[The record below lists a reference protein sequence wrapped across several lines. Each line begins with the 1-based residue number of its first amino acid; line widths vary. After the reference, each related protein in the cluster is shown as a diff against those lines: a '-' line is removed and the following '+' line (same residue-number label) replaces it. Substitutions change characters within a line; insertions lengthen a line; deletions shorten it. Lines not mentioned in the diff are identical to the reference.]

1 MKQVLYLATAVALA
15 LLAFS
20 CKKHKKVDDVFTEAS
35 NNEEK
40 WCFAYVP
47 DMICRGGT
55 ETGIGIRLNNSS
67 NKILIYLEGG
77 GGCFNK
83 TTCTVNPSFY
93 NKTSF
98 DAIKGIEL
106 GMGIFKKSNDNNPF
120 KDWNCIYVPYCTG
133 DVHSGTR
140 TNVDIGWGIVRQQ
153 MVGHNNV
160 SLVLAELVKQ
170 FPDADE
176 VFLTGSSAGGYGTL
190 VNADQVIEAFPDA
203 KVTIMDDS
211 GPIIIDET
219 AHPRCLDSIWETT
232 FGFRIP
238 NDYSTYTTTQYTTDF
253 KSIYEY
259 LSKKHP
265 DVEFGLVTYLED
277 LVIREFYGYGSQ
289 NCKTTEGIPAPV
301 SGAAYKNG
309 LIHLRDSVM
318 QSLPNWKTY
327 YIKGVGHTLNVVGG
341 AINTLEVDDVAFSDW
356 INQLRDRTATHVAD

>member
-1 MKQVLYLATAVALA
+1 MKTTLYWLTTTLFIS
-15 LLAFS
+15 LAFA
-20 CKKHKKVDDVFTEAS
+20 CQKQKPVADVFIEAS
-35 NNEEK
+35 ENEKK

-77 GGCFNK
+77 GACFNK

-93 NKTSF
+93 NKSSF
-98 DAIKGIEL
+98 NALKDVEL
-106 GMGIFKKSNDNNPF
+106 EMGIFNKTNDNNPF
-120 KDWNCIYVPYCTG
+120 KDWNSIYVPYCTG

-140 TNVDIGWGIVRQQ
+140 ANVDVGWGLVRQQ

-160 SLVLAELVKQ
+160 ALVLAELVKQ
-170 FPDADE
+170 FPNADE

-190 VNADQVIEAFPDA
+190 VNADQVIEAFPNA
-203 KVTIMDDS
+203 KVTVMDDS

-219 AHPRCLDSIWETT
+219 AQPRCLDEMWETT
-232 FGFRIP
+232 FGFNIP
-238 NDYSTYTTTQYTTDF
+238 SDYSAYTTTQYTTDF

-265 DVEFGLVTYLED
+265 TVEFGLVTYLED
-277 LVIREFYGYGSQ
+277 LVIREFYGYGAD
-289 NCKTTEGIPAPV
+289 NCKTTEGVPEPI
-301 SGAAYKNG
+301 SGTAYKNG

-318 QSLPNWKTY
+318 NTLPNWKTY
-327 YIKGVGHTLNVVGG
+327 YIKGVGHTLNIVGG
-341 AINTLEVDDVAFSDW
+341 AINSLEVDNVDFDDW